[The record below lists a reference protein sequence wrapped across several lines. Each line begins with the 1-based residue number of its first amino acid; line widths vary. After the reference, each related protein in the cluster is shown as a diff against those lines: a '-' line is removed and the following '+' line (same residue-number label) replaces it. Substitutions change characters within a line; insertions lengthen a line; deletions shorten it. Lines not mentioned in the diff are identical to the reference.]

1 MNDTPIPRLLSLRD
15 VTELV
20 PYSANHLRKLAKAGE
35 FPAPIEIG
43 PMTLAFVEDEVREWI
58 ATHIR
63 DRRSPNFGAARSEKA
78 RQAAL
83 ARHAKKAAR
92 NV

>member
-1 MNDTPIPRLLSLRD
+1 MPENPMPKLLSLRD
-15 VTELV
+15 VTALI
-20 PYSANHLRKLAKAGE
+20 PYSTNQIRRLAKAGQ

-63 DRRSPNFGAARSEKA
+63 DRRSPNFGAAGSEKA

-83 ARHAKKAAR
+83 ARHSKKAAR

>member
-1 MNDTPIPRLLSLRD
+1 MPENPMPKLLSLRD
-15 VTELV
+15 VTALI
-20 PYSANHLRKLAKAGE
+20 PYSTNHIRRLAKAGQ

-83 ARHAKKAAR
+83 ARHSKKAAR